1 MLVLEDEGVGCLSA
15 RASTKPRVPGSKK
28 DAVLAKKIGDDLWQ
42 LAIAIV
48 DALAV
53 HRDELD
59 VCAAAASPHAPKSS
73 HVVVI
78 HVRKLRGRAVVDV
91 EH

>member
-1 MLVLEDEGVGCLSA
+1 
-15 RASTKPRVPGSKK
+15 
-28 DAVLAKKIGDDLWQ
+28 VLAKQIGDALRQ
-42 LAIAIV
+42 LAIAVV

-59 VCAAAASPHAPKSS
+59 VDVAAAGPHAPNSS

-78 HVRKLRGRAVVDV
+78 PVRKLRGRAVVDV
-91 EH
+91 EHEVELLVIERLRVLFVLEA